1 MNLLPDGYTSLL
13 IAHSILRWLV
23 IATGLVAA
31 ARAWRAAAWRSPA
44 RGSVAG
50 LLFIIFFDLQMLL
63 GLVLYIVFSPI
74 TTTALHHIG
83 AAMGSDL
90 MRFWLIEHPFGMIV
104 ALALAHVGRVKSRAG
119 TEDRRR
125 RRQAAIYF
133 TLAVLIVLVSVPWPF
148 MPYGRPLL

>member
-1 MNLLPDGYTSLL
+1 MGTRRSSSRIRSCDGWS
-13 IAHSILRWLV
+13 SR
-23 IATGLVAA
+23 
-31 ARAWRAAAWRSPA
+31 RAWSPPRARGVPRPGVAL